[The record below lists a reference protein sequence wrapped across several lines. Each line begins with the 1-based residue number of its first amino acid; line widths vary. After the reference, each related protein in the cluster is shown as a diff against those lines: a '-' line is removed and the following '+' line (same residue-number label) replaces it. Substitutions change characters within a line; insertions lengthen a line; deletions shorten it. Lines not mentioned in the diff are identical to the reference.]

1 MGIVEKKHVWG
12 CSNYSWIISQLC
24 GSISAILTPY
34 WLNCEHVC
42 ECVTGSEGEL
52 KRGDKLHGY
61 IWVREIKICAVCD
74 HFPCQYNHA
83 SQPPFTFYPVIP
95 TSPSLPALTR
105 TSQAGIIELTTLW
118 DRHPPPP
125 PSPNPVTPCW
135 VEGSRS
141 DSVLP
146 PLWPPRV
153 WFCSGYSGSKS
164 QKLISP
170 SDVAQWLFLEVI
182 EALLSSPPLLGCIPL
197 TKRKYFYH
205 CSVCPCCFLHLHH
218 YMHPPLLSAAQ
229 DRQRKKHSL
238 LKIENISSA
247 SNHSDSL
254 SWGVTLSEAF
264 DSTFKNKL
272 QLQPAILGST
282 WGHSTPHPETIKWCW
297 MA

>member
-1 MGIVEKKHVWG
+1 MKLIVIISSYFRWYHPHGNCGKKHVWG

-125 PSPNPVTPCW
+125 PALT
-135 VEGSRS
+135 
-141 DSVLP
+141 
-146 PLWPPRV
+146 LWPPVELR
-153 WFCSGYSGSKS
+153 GAG
-164 QKLISP
+164 LI
-170 SDVAQWLFLEVI
+170 
-182 EALLSSPPLLGCIPL
+182 LSS
-197 TKRKYFYH
+197 H
-205 CSVCPCCFLHLHH
+205 PCDLQGSGFVLATR
-218 YMHPPLLSAAQ
+218 AANP
-229 DRQRKKHSL
+229 KS
-238 LKIENISSA
+238 
-247 SNHSDSL
+247 
-254 SWGVTLSEAF
+254 
-264 DSTFKNKL
+264 
-272 QLQPAILGST
+272 
-282 WGHSTPHPETIKWCW
+282 
-297 MA
+297 